1 MLLQQWNNAMT
12 VDLALL
18 KVMSLLI
25 NVVTV
30 NLNVAVEACYCSL
43 TACKLLWFEYNTSY
57 RNSDTNFF
65 M

>member
-43 TACKLLWFEYNTSY
+43 TACKLLWLE
-57 RNSDTNFF
+57 
-65 M
+65 